1 MEKPAFVYVT
11 IIATTPEKLW
21 QALINSEFVSQ
32 YFFGT
37 SVESGWNP
45 GDRVAYSAG
54 DQVMIEG
61 TVLKSEPPRLLSYTF
76 LDGQSQKNPGEKPS
90 RVTFEIEDLGS
101 DKASEGGAVRLTVTH
116 DEFAPG
122 STVQQRVSNGWPAI
136 LSSLKSLLET
146 GKAINI
152 GKAACHKPE

>member
-11 IIATTPEKLW
+11 LIATTPEKRW
-21 QALINSEFVSQ
+21 EALINPAFVSH
-32 YFFGT
+32 YFFGS
-37 SVESGWNP
+37 SVESSWEP
-45 GDRVAYSAG
+45 GARVAFSIG
-54 DQVMIEG
+54 DQPMIEG

-76 LDGQSQKNPGEKPS
+76 LDSQSQKNPGEKPS
-90 RVTFEIEDLGS
+90 RVTFEIEALGS
-101 DKASEGGAVRLTVTH
+101 ELDSPGSAVRLTVTH

-122 STVQQRVSNGWPAI
+122 STVQQRVSGGWPAI

-146 GKAINI
+146 GKALNV